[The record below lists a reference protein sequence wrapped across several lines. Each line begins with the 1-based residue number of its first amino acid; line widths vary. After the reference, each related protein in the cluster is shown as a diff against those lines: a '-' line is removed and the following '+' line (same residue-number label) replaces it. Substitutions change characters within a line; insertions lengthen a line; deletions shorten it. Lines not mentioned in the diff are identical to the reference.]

1 MSKGEY
7 PPGEKLIL
15 MNMAKSFLSIAM
27 AGVLAAAAA
36 PAMAQASASARSD
49 AQIQADVMSKL
60 KADPQLDSVTVGA
73 AVQSGVVTLTGN
85 VGNEAQLTEAEN
97 DISSIEGITKIVDN
111 MQVNPTV
118 PTASAPAGVQ
128 NEAAQTAA
136 NAAPPPDQGQQNGQ
150 GPPQDQGQAQGQDQG
165 QFPQGP
171 PPAQGTYQGQ
181 PPPPPQDGQNGNGS
195 QGQYGNNG
203 QYGGGQYGGG
213 QYGNGQGQYR
223 PRMVRYDP
231 GNRQVTLPAGTVI
244 TVRTLQPLQA
254 GQDKPG
260 EFFKAVVGLDV
271 MGDRG
276 VAIPR
281 GTAVT
286 GQVVDSKKGG
296 SYKGAAI
303 LTLQLSNLTLGNQAY
318 NVASDVW
325 NQTAAG
331 KGGRTAGNAAGGAI
345 FGALVGAIAGGGP
358 GAAIGAAAGGVTGAA
373 GTGLSGKP
381 QAYVPQ
387 EGLVSF
393 RLTQPLTFTTVTP
406 EQARLLAAAAPPMP
420 PQQPMRRPPPPP
432 GYYYGP
438 YGPYPY

>member
-1 MSKGEY
+1 MVG
-7 PPGEKLIL
+7 
-15 MNMAKSFLSIAM
+15 A
-27 AGVLAAAAA
+27 LAASL
-36 PAMAQASASARSD
+36 PAMAQAPAAARPD
-49 AQIQADVMSKL
+49 AQIQADVVSKL

-85 VGNEAQLTEAEN
+85 VATEAQLTEAEN

-118 PTASAPAGVQ
+118 PTATAPAGAQ
-128 NEAAQTAA
+128 NEAAQRAQ
-136 NAAPPPDQGQQNGQ
+136 NAPPPADAQGDENGA
-150 GPPQDQGQAQGQDQG
+150 PQEQAQGQDQG

-171 PPAQGTYQGQ
+171 PPPQGSYQGQ
-181 PPPPPQDGQNGNGS
+181 PPPPPQQ
-195 QGQYGNNG
+195 G

-213 QYGNGQGQYR
+213 QYGNGYR
-223 PRMVRYDP
+223 PRIVHYDP
-231 GNRQVTLPAGTVI
+231 GNRVVTLPAGTVI
-244 TVRTLQPLQA
+244 TVRTLQPLVG
-254 GQDKPG
+254 GQETPG

-286 GQVVDSKKGG
+286 GQVVDSKKAGN
-296 SYKGAAI
+296 YKGAAV

-318 NVASDVW
+318 NLSSDVW

-331 KGGRTAGNAAGGAI
+331 KGGRTAGNAAGGAV
-345 FGALVGAIAGGGP
+345 FGAIIGAIAGGGP
-358 GAAIGAAAGGVTGAA
+358 GAAIGAAAGGITGAA

-406 EQARLLAAAAPPMP
+406 EQARMLAAAAPPMP
-420 PQQPMRRPPPPP
+420 PQQPRRPPPPP
-432 GYYYGP
+432 GYYYSP

>member
-1 MSKGEY
+1 MTGA
-7 PPGEKLIL
+7 L
-15 MNMAKSFLSIAM
+15 A
-27 AGVLAAAAA
+27 VAAASPAIAQDAA
-36 PAMAQASASARSD
+36 ATRSD

-60 KADPQLDSVTVGA
+60 KSDPQLDSVTVGA

-85 VGNEAQLTEAEN
+85 VANESQLTQAEN

-111 MQVNPTV
+111 LQVNPSV
-118 PTASAPAGVQ
+118 PTASAPAGAQ
-128 NEAAQTAA
+128 NEAAQTAQ
-136 NAAPPPDQGQQNGQ
+136 NAAPPEQAQGDDNGAQ
-150 GPPQDQGQAQGQDQG
+150 GPPQQGQAPDQAQG

-171 PPAQGTYQGQ
+171 PPPQGTYQGQ
-181 PPPPPQDGQNGNGS
+181 PPAPPQDA
-195 QGQYGNNG
+195 GQYGNGQYGNG
-203 QYGGGQYGGG
+203 QYGGGQYGDG
-213 QYGNGQGQYR
+213 QYGQGQRR

-260 EFFKAVVGLDV
+260 EFFKAVVGMDV

-286 GQVVDSKKGG
+286 GQVVDSKKAGH
-296 SYKGAAI
+296 YKGAAV

-318 NVASDVW
+318 NLSSDVW

-331 KGGRTAGNAAGGAI
+331 KGGQTAGNTVGGAA
-345 FGALVGAIAGGGP
+345 FGALIGAIAGGGP
-358 GAAIGAAAGGVTGAA
+358 GAAIGAAAGGVGGAA
-373 GTGLSGKP
+373 STGLSRNP

-387 EGLVSF
+387 EGLVTF
-393 RLTQPLTFTTVTP
+393 RLTQPVTITTVTP
-406 EQARLLAAAAPPMP
+406 EQARMLAAAAPPMP
-420 PQQPMRRPPPPP
+420 PQQQPMRRPPPPP

-438 YGPYPY
+438 YGPYYYPY